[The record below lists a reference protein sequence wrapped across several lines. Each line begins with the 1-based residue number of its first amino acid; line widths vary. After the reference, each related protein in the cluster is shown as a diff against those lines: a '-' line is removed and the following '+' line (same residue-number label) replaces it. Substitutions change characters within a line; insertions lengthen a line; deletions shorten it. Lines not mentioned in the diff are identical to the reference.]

1 MSLDPGSMA
10 LLVDNLPIIWQQA
23 TNCIFI
29 SARYMNTFF
38 ISTVYPECSTLK
50 NKVADFLNKFG
61 KLQPKST

>member
-29 SARYMNTFF
+29 SARYMNKLF

-50 NKVADFLNKFG
+50 NIVVDFLNKFG